1 MRWSTLLVGLLVGCD
16 IVDETGYERCPDG
29 TLVADLSMCPP
40 EFGGE
45 DMGGGGPPEAS
56 EEDSVAAPE
65 DDGARGGLDPSLL
78 TWTAEIA
85 PGALPS
91 PVIVLGLRGAV
102 PEGASVSLLPLGGDA
117 VEAAVSASAFVGV
130 VEAAAGTQV
139 EVYVDGVASGTVLIG
154 TLRGLPALDDG
165 EVFPEG
171 DTLAPEGTP
180 RRFNVGD
187 GALGVPAPY
196 VVFNRGNEG
205 GDEGGGDAV
214 AVEIG
219 EQDVS
224 FEARVGDTVCLAR
237 LAGFAELSTSAC
249 EVVR

>member
-1 MRWSTLLVGLLVGCD
+1 MRWSTLLVCLLVGCD
-16 IVDETGYERCPDG
+16 VVDETGYETCPDG

-139 EVYVDGVASGTVLIG
+139 DVYVDGVASGTVLIG

-165 EVFPEG
+165 EVFPG
-171 DTLAPEGTP
+171 VAAGGVAP
-180 RRFNVGD
+180 
-187 GALGVPAPY
+187 GALRGGRGAHAAPLQRRRRRA
-196 VVFNRGNEG
+196 RGPGPVRRVQPWERRRRRGRRGRG
-205 GDEGGGDAV
+205 GRRD
-214 AVEIG
+214 
-219 EQDVS
+219 
-224 FEARVGDTVCLAR
+224 R
-237 LAGFAELSTSAC
+237 
-249 EVVR
+249 